1 VRTGQPLPDLD
12 TVRQRIRADVP
23 LAEAPTVAAYLKEWL
38 AGLQIDPN
46 TITLYESHVRVH
58 LTPHL
63 GHLRLDKLKVRH
75 INAMFTAIRAR
86 NADIVAAK
94 ASPDADVRATVR
106 GIRPTGPATCQR
118 IRGTLRKA
126 INDAIAAE
134 IIAGPNPAVHV
145 KTPGDRVLPIVW
157 EPERIE
163 RWKTTGEVPGP
174 VMVWTDDLVA
184 AFLDYA
190 AEHAPDLHPML
201 HFIAYR
207 GPRRGEA
214 CGLLDSEVRLAKK
227 EASVVNQI
235 STHGSKLAQKPPKSR
250 AGNRDLVVDDD
261 TLAALTA
268 YRARRAAQKLAAG
281 PAWPDTGLFFVRP
294 DGRPWHPNSVTQR
307 FRRLVKRAG
316 LPPIR
321 LHDLRHGAATMALDA
336 GVDIKVVQEQLG
348 HSTSTLTRDTYQS
361 VVKRLH
367 HAAADAVAKKINR
380 RRKSA

>member
-1 VRTGQPLPDLD
+1 MRTGQPLPDLD

-235 STHGSKLAQKPPKSR
+235 STHGSKLVQSHP
-250 AGNRDLVVDDD
+250 
-261 TLAALTA
+261 
-268 YRARRAAQKLAAG
+268 RAAPATATSSSTTTPSPRSPPTAPAAPRRNSPPAPPG
-281 PAWPDTGLFFVRP
+281 PTPGCSSSAPTGARGIPTASPNASGASSNAPAYPRSGCTTCATAPPPWPSTPV
-294 DGRPWHPNSVTQR
+294 
-307 FRRLVKRAG
+307 
-316 LPPIR
+316 
-321 LHDLRHGAATMALDA
+321 
-336 GVDIKVVQEQLG
+336 
-348 HSTSTLTRDTYQS
+348 STSKSSRNNSATPPPPSPATPTRAWSNACTTPPPMP
-361 VVKRLH
+361 
-367 HAAADAVAKKINR
+367 
-380 RRKSA
+380 